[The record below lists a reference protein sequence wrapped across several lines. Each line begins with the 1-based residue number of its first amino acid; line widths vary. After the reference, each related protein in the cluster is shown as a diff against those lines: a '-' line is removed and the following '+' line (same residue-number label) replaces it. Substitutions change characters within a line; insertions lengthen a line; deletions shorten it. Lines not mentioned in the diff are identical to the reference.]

1 MLHFITQEAEDKA
14 NEIALF
20 SEEVEREFLVL
31 AASLFCLPYS
41 ASLVKQSLSI
51 FAAICSVLHAV
62 EENLL
67 LPWWRKR
74 KKMRRSHFSPIY
86 AKFFVPSTV
95 DISKECEH
103 TDLDSIFVAKW
114 FDLILKDA
122 HFDDGCV
129 EQEFIIEKL

>member
-1 MLHFITQEAEDKA
+1 MLHFITQEAEDIA

-41 ASLVKQSLSI
+41 ASFDKQSLSI

-67 LPWWRKR
+67 LAW
-74 KKMRRSHFSPIY
+74 
-86 AKFFVPSTV
+86 
-95 DISKECEH
+95 
-103 TDLDSIFVAKW
+103 
-114 FDLILKDA
+114 
-122 HFDDGCV
+122 
-129 EQEFIIEKL
+129 